1 MKTFG
6 SILLSV
12 LALTLI
18 AAVATAALAG
28 TNALTK
34 DIIAE
39 NNAATADAARR
50 TVFAAAD
57 TFEERTVTVD
67 GNAVT
72 YHAALKGGE
81 VVGYVFTAV
90 SNGKSAG
97 LVVMTGVDMNGA
109 ITGVEVTEDDET
121 AGYIAKVTEGGLFK
135 ALAGRSSTDGVD
147 AVSQAT
153 KTSKGILK
161 GVDKALEY
169 FQTIKEGA

>member
-50 TVFAAAD
+50 TVFSAAEA
-57 TFEERTVTVD
+57 FEERTLTAD
-67 GNAVT
+67 GDTVT

-81 VVGYVFTAV
+81 VIGYVFTAV
-90 SNGKSAG
+90 STGKSAG
-97 LVVMTGVDMNGA
+97 LVVMTGVDTSGTV
-109 ITGVEVTEDDET
+109 TGVAVTEDSET
-121 AGYIAKVTEGGLFK
+121 AGYIAKVTDGGLFETLK
-135 ALAGRSSTDGVD
+135 GRQNTDGVD
-147 AVSQAT
+147 TVSQAT

-169 FQTIKEGA
+169 FAHIG